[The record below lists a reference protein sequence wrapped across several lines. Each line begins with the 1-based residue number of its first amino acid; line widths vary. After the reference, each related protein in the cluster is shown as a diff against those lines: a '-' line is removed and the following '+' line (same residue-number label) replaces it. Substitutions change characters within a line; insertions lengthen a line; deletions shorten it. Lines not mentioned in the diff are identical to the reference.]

1 MINMIHIIS
10 RSNNSCFIWEGG
22 WSLWWRDGWG
32 CSEKCC
38 AATLHRHPPLPF
50 TPLPADAD
58 SWCEVSEKE
67 GLRVSYMGRGER
79 IGRLLTQKTSKN
91 WCSLNIF
98 LLNNNELLNGL
109 VVTGCPILVVRS
121 VHLIYSNWSGKD
133 DGASCVYYGFLLFTI
148 VYRITLFAPR
158 KYSGIWLPPEIN
170 GD

>member
-1 MINMIHIIS
+1 MINMIHIICMCIGP
-10 RSNNSCFIWEGG
+10 R
-22 WSLWWRDGWG
+22 WRDGWG

-38 AATLHRHPPLPF
+38 AETLHRHPPPF

-67 GLRVSYMGRGER
+67 GLRVSYKGRSER
-79 IGRLLTQKTSKN
+79 IGRLLTQKTTKN

-109 VVTGCPILVVRS
+109 MVVTGCPIRVVRS

-133 DGASCVYYGFLLFTI
+133 HGASCVYYGFLPLTI

-158 KYSGIWLPPEIN
+158 KYSGIWLPEIN
-170 GD
+170 GDGTNPNKKI